1 MGQRFVYMTAGSP
14 EAAARIGKALVE
26 ARLAACVNLIEGM
39 RSIYWWEGE
48 VQEARETVLIAKT
61 RDTLVEALTE
71 KVRALHDYDCPCV
84 VALPIEG
91 GNRAFLDWIDA
102 ETERFVGEFA
112 GPANQ
117 LSRRQYREPFTV
129 PESV

>member
-26 ARLAACVNLIEGM
+26 ARLAACVNILEGM
-39 RSIYWWEGE
+39 RSMYWWEGR
-48 VQEARETVLIAKT
+48 VQEDRETVLIAKT

-71 KVRALHDYDCPCV
+71 KVRALHEYDCPCV

-91 GNRAFLDWIDA
+91 GNRAFLEWIDA
-102 ETERFVGEFA
+102 ETEAGEA
-112 GPANQ
+112 
-117 LSRRQYREPFTV
+117 
-129 PESV
+129 